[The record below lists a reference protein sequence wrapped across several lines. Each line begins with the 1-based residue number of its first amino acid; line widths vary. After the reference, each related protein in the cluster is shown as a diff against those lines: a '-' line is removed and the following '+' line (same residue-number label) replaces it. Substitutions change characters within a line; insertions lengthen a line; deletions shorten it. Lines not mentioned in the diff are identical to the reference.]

1 MTTSITPIAAEG
13 VFDSLAYTQAIKVTG
28 AESIVFVSGQVAYDD
43 RGGVA
48 HAGDFAAQARA
59 TFAALRAQVEAAG
72 AGVDDIVKL
81 TIYLVDLRD
90 RDQLRVI
97 RDDFFGGRAPAATL
111 VGVTGLALPGLLL
124 EIDAIA
130 VI

>member
-1 MTTSITPIAAEG
+1 MATSITPITAEG
-13 VFDSLAYTQAIKVTG
+13 VFDSPTYTQAIKVTG
-28 AESIVFVSGQVAYDD
+28 AESIVFVSGQVAYDE

-48 HAGDFAAQARA
+48 HPGDFAAQARA
-59 TFAALRAQVEAAG
+59 TFAALGAQVEAAG

-90 RDQLRVI
+90 RDQLRAI
-97 RDDFFGGRAPAATL
+97 RDEFFGGRAPTATL

-124 EIDAIA
+124 EVEAIA